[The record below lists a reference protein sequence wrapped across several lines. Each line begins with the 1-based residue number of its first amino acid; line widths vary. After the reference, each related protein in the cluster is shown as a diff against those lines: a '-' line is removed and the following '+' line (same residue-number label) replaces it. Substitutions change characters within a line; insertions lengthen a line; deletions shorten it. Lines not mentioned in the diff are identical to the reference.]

1 MKKKIIGLLIGLMM
15 LATVPLAAGMYTDI
29 NTSELCSET
38 EPTGDDS
45 KNDSKKT
52 IVVGITTKPRI
63 IFLGKFVMFR
73 AIKVRY
79 LVVGEGRTVS
89 VDNFQRLFF
98 KNDFYGV
105 LGNHFVLAIFDGKP
119 LAL

>member
-38 EPTGDDS
+38 EPTGD
-45 KNDSKKT
+45 DSKKT

-98 KNDFYGV
+98 KNDFHGV